1 MLTLF
6 YREWRVFAL
15 AVGIILVTGLTAL
28 NTIGRQEDPTLTNLF
43 ASIKTPFPGASP
55 ARVESLVTEK
65 IEEELKKIA
74 EIEEIN
80 SVSRESFSVVFVE
93 LSQFISDQEI
103 EAAWSEI
110 RDALADAA
118 RNFPEG
124 VPDPEFDNDN
134 FGAYTAISV
143 LTPADAA
150 HYVPAQLQRYAE
162 LLRDQLRQLPGAE
175 IVRLF
180 GEQQEEVLV
189 TVEAT
194 RLSDLGLSPT
204 AVVAA
209 IRNADSKVRAGQL
222 RGDENNYLV
231 EVTGEIKSLERIRR
245 VPLVTDPSGIV
256 VRVSDVASV
265 DRVTS
270 LPVTSIGYSDGKPA
284 ILIGARMQ
292 EGLQVDAWV
301 AGVRDEIESFAATL
315 PADIE
320 LELLFDQSQYTIDRL
335 SGLSVNILI
344 GSSLVIL
351 VLFFTLGWR
360 GAFIVACI
368 LPLTTLMSVTVLQYA
383 GVPIHQMS
391 VTGLIVAL
399 GLLVDAA
406 IVMTDDI
413 RRRLIGG
420 VPRLTSVEKAVKR
433 LAGPLLASTATTVLA
448 FMPMA
453 LLPGPAG
460 DFLGSIATAVIVML
474 VASFLLALTIT
485 PALAGWLLPA
495 KGEGKSHAWY
505 ARGMKSGKVGE
516 AFSRSVGW
524 AIRNRKTALYASLA
538 LPIIGLLAFPT
549 LTSQFFPGVERDQFY
564 IQMKLDGNAAIAETR
579 AMSEA
584 ANEVIAGHPD
594 VTSVTWVVGESAPS
608 FYYNMQSNQDSV
620 ASFAEALVTTS
631 SEAATRRIIPE
642 LQTILDR
649 RFPQSQ
655 TLVKGLFQG
664 PPVDAPVE
672 ILVRGPDVEML
683 RDLGEQIR
691 ARMSRIPYIEHTRAS
706 FMGGSPK
713 LVFNANEDQANLSGL
728 TLTGV
733 SQHLEAAL
741 EGVSGG
747 SLLEDTEEL
756 PVRVRYEDSWRR
768 SLDRLRSID
777 IPLAGDSGRYDAL
790 PLSALGEITISPS
803 ESAIIRQ
810 DGDRENVVQG
820 FTANDLL
827 PQVAFEAV
835 IAELERDPIALPPGY
850 TLGIG
855 GDSDERA
862 GTVNNLMSPIGL
874 IVVLTIATIVLTFNR
889 FKLSM
894 ITGIVAILSMS
905 MSLLALEIFGYP
917 FGVQALIGV
926 IGSIGVSINAAII
939 ILTALQQ
946 DEDAMAGDLS
956 RIQQIVMD
964 SSRHIISTT
973 TTTFGGFLP
982 LIIEGGGFWPP
993 FAMAIAGG
1001 VLLSTI
1007 ISLFFTPVAFTMTV
1021 AGKQRQ
1027 EQAPR
1032 LEVVAAE

>member
-15 AVGIILVTGLTAL
+15 AIAIIVVTGLTAL
-28 NTIGRQEDPTLTNLF
+28 NTIGRQEDPTITNLF
-43 ASIKTPFPGASP
+43 AAIKTPFPGASP
-55 ARVESLVTEK
+55 ARVESLITEK
-65 IEEELKKIA
+65 IEEELKKIS
-74 EIEEIN
+74 EIEEIV
-80 SVSRESFSVVFVE
+80 STSREGISIVFVE
-93 LSQFISDQEI
+93 VSQFISDEEI
-103 EAAWSEI
+103 EIAWTEI
-110 RDALADAA
+110 RDALADAS
-118 RNFPEG
+118 RNFPQG
-124 VPDPEFDNDN
+124 VPEPEFDDDN

-143 LTPADAA
+143 LTPTDSD
-150 HYVPAQLQRYAE
+150 HYVAGQLQRYAE
-162 LLRDQLRQLPGAE
+162 LLRDQLRQLPGTRL
-175 IVRLF
+175 VRLF
-180 GEQQEEVLV
+180 GEQFEEVLV
-189 TVEAT
+189 TVDAKQ
-194 RLSDLGLSPT
+194 LSDLGLSPT

-222 RGDENNYLV
+222 RGAENNYLL

-245 VPLVTDPSGIV
+245 VPLLTDANGTV
-256 VRVSDVASV
+256 VRVSDIATVERA
-265 DRVTS
+265 TA
-270 LPVTSIGYSDGKPA
+270 LPISSIGYADGKPA
-284 ILIGARMQ
+284 ILVGATME
-292 EGLQVDAWV
+292 EGLQVDTWV
-301 AGVRDEIESFAATL
+301 DRLRAETEQFETTL
-315 PADIE
+315 PADISHRV
-320 LELLFDQSQYTIDRL
+320 LFDQSHYTIDRL
-335 SGLSVNILI
+335 SGLTVNILI
-344 GSSLVIL
+344 GSGLVIL

-368 LPLTTLMSVTVLQYA
+368 LPLTTFLSVTVLQYA

-413 RRRLIGG
+413 RRRLIGA
-420 VPRLTSVEKAVKR
+420 VPRLQSVEQAIKR
-433 LAGPLLASTATTVLA
+433 LAGPLLASTLTTVLA

-460 DFLGSIATAVIVML
+460 DFVGSIAIAVIVML
-474 VASFLLALTIT
+474 VASFVLALTIT

-505 ARGMKSGKVGE
+505 ARGMKSGKIGE
-516 AFSRSVGW
+516 LFNRSVGW
-524 AIRNRKTALYASLA
+524 AIANRGTALFAALA
-538 LPIIGLLAFPT
+538 LPIIGLLSFPT

-579 AMSEA
+579 AMAQA
-584 ANEVIAGHPD
+584 AHGVIENHPG
-594 VTSVTWVVGESAPS
+594 VASVTWMVGESAPS
-608 FYYNMQSNQDSV
+608 FYYNMKSNQDGV
-620 ASFAEALVTTS
+620 ASFAEALITTDNKNI
-631 SEAATRRIIPE
+631 TREVIPQ
-642 LQTILDR
+642 LQAVLDR
-649 RFPQSQ
+649 QFPEAQ

-672 ILVRGPDVEML
+672 ILIKGPDVNVL

-691 ARMSRIPYIEHTRAS
+691 ERMSRVPYIEHTRAS
-706 FMGGSPK
+706 FLGGSPK
-713 LVFNANEDQANLSGL
+713 LVFHANEDQANLSGL

-741 EGVSGG
+741 EGVAGG

-756 PVRVRYEDSWRR
+756 PVRVRYNDEWRQ

-777 IPLAGDSGRYDAL
+777 IPLAGNSGRYDAV
-790 PLSALGEITISPS
+790 PLSALGTIDVVPS
-803 ESAIIRQ
+803 ESAIIRK
-810 DGDRENVVQG
+810 DGERENVVQG

-827 PQVAFEAV
+827 PEIAFKAV
-835 IAELERDPIALPPGY
+835 MAELERNPVAVPPGY
-850 TLGIG
+850 SLGVG

-862 GTVNNLMSPIGL
+862 GTVNNLMAPIGL

-889 FKLSM
+889 FKLSI
-894 ITGIVAILSMS
+894 ITGIVAILSMC
-905 MSLLALEIFGYP
+905 MSLLALEIFNYP
-917 FGVQALIGV
+917 FGIQALIGV

-946 DEDAMAGDLS
+946 DEGAMAGDLG
-956 RIQQIVMD
+956 RIRQIVMD

-1007 ISLFFTPVAFTMTV
+1007 ISLYFTPVAFTMTV
-1021 AGKQRQ
+1021 TRRGKTAA
-1027 EQAPR
+1027 APK
-1032 LEVVAAE
+1032 LEVVAAQ